1 MNLQVKRALQ
11 PYGENMKMKFI
22 KMGING
28 EGIGYADNNIPVFCD
43 GVFPGEEAE
52 VEIIQKNKT
61 YWRAQVV
68 RMTFRSKE
76 RVRTNYKYAV
86 IEGCPLFE
94 MKYPAQLVH
103 KKELL
108 QEALI
113 KYANVKSTFVRDIHP
128 SPLTLGYRSAC
139 KLPVQE
145 DHHLVQTGMYTP
157 RTNHWHVIEHSLIQ
171 DPLLEKTRVKI
182 LKRVGRSHLHVWDPK
197 EEKGLRYLV
206 MRSIDGKVQCTLVT
220 GKDKIHK
227 ELIEEIMEISEMQGL
242 FQSINTEK
250 KTTEIF
256 GSEVHKLAGEDTQ
269 SVDMN
274 GIVLQLSPESFFQ
287 LNIPQAKELYQ
298 MAVSKIDPCDTLVEA
313 YCGIGAMSL
322 MAHEKAAHIYG
333 IESIPDAVE
342 NAAINARI
350 NGIDNAEFICADA
363 AKGLK
368 QIAAKTKID
377 TILVDPPRS
386 GMDDDMIQSILDAKP
401 KKIIYVSCN
410 PATLAR
416 NLKVLKHKYHVVTI
430 IPYDLFPHTPLVES
444 ITVLERG

>member
-1 MNLQVKRALQ
+1 MNLQVTRALQ
-11 PYGENMKMKFI
+11 HYGETMKMKFV

-52 VEIIQKNKT
+52 VEITQKNKT
-61 YWRAQVV
+61 YWRAKVV
-68 RMTFRSKE
+68 RMVFRSKE
-76 RVRTNYKYAV
+76 RVRTEYKYAV
-86 IEGCPLFE
+86 EEGCPLFE

-108 QEALI
+108 EEALI
-113 KYANVKSTFVRDIHP
+113 KYGNVKKTLVRDIHP
-128 SPLTLGYRSAC
+128 SPVTLGYRSQC

-145 DHHLVQTGMYTP
+145 DHHLVQTGMYVP
-157 RTNHWHVIEHSLIQ
+157 GTNHWHMIDRSLIQ

-206 MRSIDGKVQCTLVT
+206 MRCIDGKVQCTLVT
-220 GKDKIHK
+220 GRDKIHK
-227 ELIEEIMEISEMQGL
+227 ELIEEIMSISEMQGL

-250 KTTEIF
+250 KGVNIF

-269 SVDMN
+269 SVTMDD
-274 GIVLQLSPESFFQ
+274 ITLQLSPQSFFQ
-287 LNIPQAKELYQ
+287 LNIPQAKELYH

-322 MAHEKAAHIYG
+322 MAHDKAKHIYG
-333 IESIPDAVE
+333 IESIQDAVD
-342 NAAINARI
+342 NANMNAR
-350 NGIDNAEFICADA
+350 NNNIDNAEFICADA
-363 AKGLK
+363 AEGLDK
-368 QIAAKTKID
+368 IAADTKID
-377 TILVDPPRS
+377 TILADPPRS
-386 GMDDDMIQSILDAKP
+386 GMDDAMIASILKARP

-416 NLKVLKHKYHVVTI
+416 NLKELKHKYHVVTVL
-430 IPYDLFPHTPLVES
+430 PYDLFPHTPLVES